1 MTITTFHLVILLSFA
16 LFSNIPLGYLRQGAA
31 KRSAKW
37 MLYVHLSI
45 PFLYLLRNYYNFSW
59 RVIPFTLSCAIVGQ
73 LVGGRLRRRMERA

>member
-1 MTITTFHLVILLSFA
+1 
-16 LFSNIPLGYLRQGAA
+16 
-31 KRSAKW
+31 